1 MELMPM
7 TASNMTA
14 SNMTASNM
22 TASNMTASNMTASNM
37 TSSIERLIL
46 REEILDRIIDIV
58 ISIKKL
64 NISLSVDYS
73 TITNRLKNDFNKINA
88 YRLIERM
95 KQDSQ
100 LQSYPLIYNRI
111 NEYYEDIMIYLDFVS
126 V

>member
-1 MELMPM
+1 MKSLYLTMTEMELMPM
-7 TASNMTA
+7 TASNR
-14 SNMTASNM
+14 
-22 TASNMTASNMTASNM
+22 

-88 YRLIERM
+88 YHLIEKM

-111 NEYYEDIMIYLDFVS
+111 NEYYEDIMLYLDFIS

>member
-14 SNMTASNM
+14 SNR
-22 TASNMTASNMTASNM
+22 

-46 REEILDRIIDIV
+46 REEVLDRIIDIA

-64 NISLSVDYS
+64 NISLSVDYWA
-73 TITNRLKNDFNKINA
+73 IIDRLKNDFNKINA
-88 YRLIERM
+88 YHLIERM

-100 LQSYPLIYNRI
+100 LQSYPSLYNRI
-111 NEYYEDIMIYLDFVS
+111 NKYYEDIMIYLDFIS